1 MERNFANENME
12 EFLRRNTDGLRM
24 RPSAKVWKGISSHL
38 NRRRR
43 KFGLILGT
51 SLLLTTAFGYL
62 LVNQTSKADPT
73 SRNYPAKT
81 TNSTHNIGQSSNP
94 NSIATLSKQ
103 PIAAMQPGGTSNRS
117 RSAHNTNHN
126 ISDNFFADEKFTF
139 THTLLQRTEQ
149 VTQNPFMPSLVDSYF
164 SNDGQS
170 EMIPSNAEQL
180 IASNPLSIES
190 VLNSYKSKTRKLGWQ
205 FYFTPTLS
213 YRSLNDNKINDI
225 VPHKPAFGFEL
236 GVAAK
241 YPVSKN
247 MKLRGGLQFNVNRYE
262 IKTWDS
268 YAQFAT
274 IRLVDGNRVGYVTKI
289 TNYNN
294 LSGYQTNWLQNFFL
308 QVSTPIGV
316 EVKLSGDEKVQFG
329 MASTIQPT
337 YLLGDKAYL
346 ISSDYRNY
354 IEEPNLVRRWN
365 VNTSLET
372 FVAYSTGHLNW
383 QVGPQVRYQVL
394 SSYLKKY
401 PVKEHLFDFG
411 FKIGIS
417 ANK

>member
-12 EFLRRNTDGLRM
+12 EFLRRSTDGLSM

-38 NRRRR
+38 NKRRR
-43 KFGLILGT
+43 KFGFILGT
-51 SLLLTTAFGYL
+51 SLLFTTALGYF
-62 LVNQTSKADPT
+62 LVNES
-73 SRNYPAKT
+73 SRNYSALPVSSTSSIKQNLKSGIVPQLSNEEIVTNKPLRSYTGKT
-81 TNSTHNIGQSSNP
+81 HSVNNFNQI
-94 NSIATLSKQ
+94 
-103 PIAAMQPGGTSNRS
+103 TS
-117 RSAHNTNHN
+117 
-126 ISDNFFADEKFTF
+126 DPFADKKLNFTQ
-139 THTLLQRTEQ
+139 TLLQETEL
-149 VTQNPFMPSLVDSYF
+149 VAQNTFTPTIVDSYLPNEWPREKL
-164 SNDGQS
+164 SNK
-170 EMIPSNAEQL
+170 EQEV
-180 IASNPLSIES
+180 IASDPLSIES
-190 VLNSYKSKTRKLGWQ
+190 VLNSYRSRTKKLGWQ
-205 FYFTPTLS
+205 FYFAPTLS
-213 YRSLNDNKINDI
+213 YRNVNDNKINDI

-236 GVAAK
+236 GTAAK
-241 YPVSKN
+241 YPISKN
-247 MKLRGGLQFNVNRYE
+247 TKLRAGVQFNVNRYE

-274 IRLVDGNRVGYVTKI
+274 IKLVDGNKVGYVTKI

-329 MASTIQPT
+329 MASTVQPT

-346 ISSDYRNY
+346 ISADYRNY

>member
-12 EFLRRNTDGLRM
+12 EFLRRSTDGLRM
-24 RPSAKVWKGISSHL
+24 RPSAKVWKGISSQL
-38 NRRRR
+38 NKRRRR
-43 KFGLILGT
+43 IGFILGT
-51 SLLLTTAFGYL
+51 SLLITTALGYF
-62 LVNQTSKADPT
+62 LVNESSVNYSTGSVNPT
-73 SRNYPAKT
+73 S
-81 TNSTHNIGQSSNP
+81 STKQNLKPRIVPQSSNKT
-94 NSIATLSKQ
+94 IAITKPSESYFTRNYSVNDKEITFDHFANKKL
-103 PIAAMQPGGTSNRS
+103 
-117 RSAHNTNHN
+117 
-126 ISDNFFADEKFTF
+126 NFTESLLQENEQVAQNTF
-139 THTLLQRTEQ
+139 TPTI
-149 VTQNPFMPSLVDSYF
+149 VDSYLANEGHQEKV
-164 SNDGQS
+164 SNS
-170 EMIPSNAEQL
+170 VEEV
-180 IASNPLSIES
+180 IASDPLSIES
-190 VLNSYKSKTRKLGWQ
+190 VLNNYRPRSKKLGWQ
-205 FYFTPTLS
+205 FYFTPTFS
-213 YRSLNDNKINDI
+213 YRNVNDNKINDI

-236 GVAAK
+236 GTAAK
-241 YPVSKN
+241 YPISKN
-247 MKLRGGLQFNVNRYE
+247 TKLRAGLQFNVNRYE

-274 IRLVDGNRVGYVTKI
+274 IKLVDGNKVGYVTKI

-308 QVSTPIGV
+308 QVSTPIGL

-329 MASTIQPT
+329 MASTVQPT

-346 ISSDYRNY
+346 ISADYRNY

-401 PVKEHLFDFG
+401 PIKEHLFDFG

>member
-12 EFLRRNTDGLRM
+12 EFLRRSTDGLSM

-38 NRRRR
+38 NKRRRR
-43 KFGLILGT
+43 LGFILGT
-51 SLLLTTAFGYL
+51 SVLFTTALGYFL
-62 LVNQTSKADPT
+62 INES
-73 SRNYPAKT
+73 SRNYSTVP
-81 TNSTHNIGQSSNP
+81 TNTAFSTKQNLKSGTLPQLSNEAIAP
-94 NSIATLSKQ
+94 NKPLRSYGDKDHSTNDFRVIAFD
-103 PIAAMQPGGTSNRS
+103 P
-117 RSAHNTNHN
+117 SA
-126 ISDNFFADEKFTF
+126 DKKLNFTQ
-139 THTLLQRTEQ
+139 TLLQETEQ
-149 VTQNPFMPSLVDSYF
+149 VAQNTFSPTIVDSYLADEWHPEKE
-164 SNDGQS
+164 SNS
-170 EMIPSNAEQL
+170 IEEVIP
-180 IASNPLSIES
+180 SNPLSIES
-190 VLNSYKSKTRKLGWQ
+190 VLNSYRPRTKKLGWQ

-213 YRSLNDNKINDI
+213 YRNVNDNKINDI

-236 GVAAK
+236 GTAAK
-241 YPVSKN
+241 YPISKN
-247 MKLRGGLQFNVNRYE
+247 TKLRAGVQFNVNRYE

-274 IRLVDGNRVGYVTKI
+274 IKLVDGNKVGYVTKI

-329 MASTIQPT
+329 MASTVQPT

-346 ISSDYRNY
+346 ISADYRNY

>member
-12 EFLRRNTDGLRM
+12 EFLRRSTDGLSM

-38 NRRRR
+38 NKRRRR
-43 KFGLILGT
+43 FGFILGT
-51 SLLLTTAFGYL
+51 SLLFTTSVGYFL
-62 LVNQTSKADPT
+62 LNESAANHSTAPVNSTSTKQNLKSGTVPQLNNQT
-73 SRNYPAKT
+73 
-81 TNSTHNIGQSSNP
+81 
-94 NSIATLSKQ
+94 IATK
-103 PIAAMQPGGTSNRS
+103 TSANYS
-117 RSAHNTNHN
+117 TKNPSTN
-126 ISDNFFADEKFTF
+126 NFKEITF
-139 THTLLQRTEQ
+139 DALTDTKLNFPQTLLQETEQ
-149 VTQNPFMPSLVDSYF
+149 ITQNSFTPTIVDSYLGNEWHSEKV
-164 SNDGQS
+164 SNKV
-170 EMIPSNAEQL
+170 EEA
-180 IASNPLSIES
+180 IASDRLSIES
-190 VLNSYKSKTRKLGWQ
+190 VLNIYRPKTKKLGWQ

-213 YRSLNDNKINDI
+213 YRNVNDNKVNDI

-236 GVAAK
+236 GTAAK
-241 YPVSKN
+241 YPISKN
-247 MKLRGGLQFNVNRYE
+247 TKLRAGLQFNVNRYE

-274 IRLVDGNRVGYVTKI
+274 IRLVDGDKIGYVTKI

-346 ISSDYRNY
+346 ISTDYRNY

-401 PVKEHLFDFG
+401 PIKQHLFDFG

>member
-12 EFLRRNTDGLRM
+12 EFLRRSTDGLSM

-38 NRRRR
+38 NKRRR
-43 KFGLILGT
+43 KFGFILGT
-51 SLLLTTAFGYL
+51 SLLFTTALGYF
-62 LVNQTSKADPT
+62 LVNES
-73 SRNYPAKT
+73 SRNYSALPVS
-81 TNSTHNIGQSSNP
+81 STSSIKQNLKSGIVP
-94 NSIATLSKQ
+94 QLSNEEIATNKPLRSYTGKTHSVNNFNQ
-103 PIAAMQPGGTSNRS
+103 ITS
-117 RSAHNTNHN
+117 
-126 ISDNFFADEKFTF
+126 DPFADKKLNFTQ
-139 THTLLQRTEQ
+139 TLLQETEL
-149 VTQNPFMPSLVDSYF
+149 VAQNTFTPTIVDSYLPNEWPREKL
-164 SNDGQS
+164 SNK
-170 EMIPSNAEQL
+170 EQEV
-180 IASNPLSIES
+180 IASDPLSIES
-190 VLNSYKSKTRKLGWQ
+190 VLNSYRPRTKKLGWQ
-205 FYFTPTLS
+205 FYFAPTLS
-213 YRSLNDNKINDI
+213 YRNVNDNKINDI

-236 GVAAK
+236 GTAAK
-241 YPVSKN
+241 YPISKN
-247 MKLRGGLQFNVNRYE
+247 TKLRAGVQFNVNRYE

-274 IRLVDGNRVGYVTKI
+274 IKLVDGNKVGYVTKI

-329 MASTIQPT
+329 MASTVQPT

-346 ISSDYRNY
+346 ISADYRNY

>member
-12 EFLRRNTDGLRM
+12 EFLRRNTDGLKM

-43 KFGLILGT
+43 KFGFILGT
-51 SLLLTTAFGYL
+51 SLLLTTAFGYV
-62 LVNQTSKADPT
+62 LVNESSGNYSTSTVNSTSKPEQ
-73 SRNYPAKT
+73 
-81 TNSTHNIGQSSNP
+81 NSKPGTITGLAEKPIPYSEPLKSYSSKSGSLKNLNQIAINP
-94 NSIATLSKQ
+94 VPDQ
-103 PIAAMQPGGTSNRS
+103 
-117 RSAHNTNHN
+117 
-126 ISDNFFADEKFTF
+126 KFTF
-139 THTLLQRTEQ
+139 TQTLFQRPEEL
-149 VTQNPFMPSLVDSYF
+149 TQNAFTPTIVDSYLANEWPAEKI
-164 SNDGQS
+164 SNSPEEVIVSD
-170 EMIPSNAEQL
+170 
-180 IASNPLSIES
+180 PLSIES
-190 VLNSYKSKTRKLGWQ
+190 VLNSYKSKAKKLAWQ
-205 FYFTPTLS
+205 FYFAPTLS
-213 YRSLNDNKINDI
+213 YRNVNDSKINDI

-236 GVAAK
+236 GTSAK
-241 YPVSKN
+241 YPLSKN
-247 MKLRGGLQFNVNRYE
+247 TKLRAGLQFNVNRYE

-274 IRLVDGNRVGYVTKI
+274 IKLVDGNKVGYVTKI

-308 QVSTPIGV
+308 QVSTPVGV

-329 MASTIQPT
+329 IASTVQPT

-346 ISSDYRNY
+346 ISADYRNY
-354 IEEPNLVRRWN
+354 IEEPDLVRRWN

-401 PVKEHLFDFG
+401 PIKEHLFDFG

>member
-12 EFLRRNTDGLRM
+12 EFLRRSTDGLSM

-38 NRRRR
+38 NKRKR
-43 KFGLILGT
+43 KFGFILGA
-51 SLLLTTAFGYL
+51 SLLFTTALGYF
-62 LVNQTSKADPT
+62 LVNES
-73 SRNYPAKT
+73 SRNYSTVPVNPTSSTKQNLKSGIVPQLSNEEIATNKPLRSYSAKT
-81 TNSTHNIGQSSNP
+81 HSVNNF
-94 NSIATLSKQ
+94 KQ
-103 PIAAMQPGGTSNRS
+103 ITS
-117 RSAHNTNHN
+117 
-126 ISDNFFADEKFTF
+126 DPFADKKLNFTQTLVQETELVAQNTF
-139 THTLLQRTEQ
+139 TPTI
-149 VTQNPFMPSLVDSYF
+149 VDSYLANELPREKL
-164 SNDGQS
+164 SNR
-170 EMIPSNAEQL
+170 EEEV
-180 IASNPLSIES
+180 IASDPLSIES
-190 VLNSYKSKTRKLGWQ
+190 VLNSYRPRTKKLGWQ

-213 YRSLNDNKINDI
+213 YRNVNDNKINDI

-236 GVAAK
+236 GTAAK
-241 YPVSKN
+241 YPISKN
-247 MKLRGGLQFNVNRYE
+247 TKLRAGVQFNVNRYE

-274 IRLVDGNRVGYVTKI
+274 IKLVDGNKVGYVTKI

-329 MASTIQPT
+329 MASTVQPT

-346 ISSDYRNY
+346 ISADYKNY

-401 PVKEHLFDFG
+401 PIKEHLFDFG

>member
-12 EFLRRNTDGLRM
+12 EFLRRSTDGLSM

-38 NRRRR
+38 NKRRR
-43 KFGLILGT
+43 KFGFILGT
-51 SLLLTTAFGYL
+51 SLLFTTALGYF
-62 LVNQTSKADPT
+62 LVNES
-73 SRNYPAKT
+73 SRNYSALPVSSTSSIKQNLKSGIVPQLSNEEIVTNKPLRSYTGKT
-81 TNSTHNIGQSSNP
+81 HSVNNFNQI
-94 NSIATLSKQ
+94 
-103 PIAAMQPGGTSNRS
+103 TS
-117 RSAHNTNHN
+117 
-126 ISDNFFADEKFTF
+126 DPFADKKLNFTQ
-139 THTLLQRTEQ
+139 TLLQETEL
-149 VTQNPFMPSLVDSYF
+149 VAQNTFTPTIVDSYLPNEWPREKL
-164 SNDGQS
+164 SNK
-170 EMIPSNAEQL
+170 EQEV
-180 IASNPLSIES
+180 IASDPLSIES
-190 VLNSYKSKTRKLGWQ
+190 VLNSYRPRTKKLGWQ
-205 FYFTPTLS
+205 FYFAPTLS
-213 YRSLNDNKINDI
+213 YRNVNDNKINDI

-236 GVAAK
+236 GTAAK
-241 YPVSKN
+241 YPISKN
-247 MKLRGGLQFNVNRYE
+247 TKLRAGVQFNVNRYE

-274 IRLVDGNRVGYVTKI
+274 IKLVDGNKVGYVTKI

-329 MASTIQPT
+329 MASTVQPT

-346 ISSDYRNY
+346 ISADYRNY